1 MFLLDCPTYEDYL
14 DTYITRNDIRF
25 IRNVR
30 FCRMLVELGYRSTA
44 ELYTPEQF
52 EKHKS
57 AVLESLWPTKKSTIY
72 FSDKLKIADP
82 VLIELALREKANI
95 QKNVSVREDNRIS
108 IVFSYAQAVGKN
120 ILKNFPLLI
129 PQYGQ
134 IVCLRT
140 ETV

>member
-1 MFLLDCPTYEDYL
+1 MSGLSHDMFLLDCPTYEDYL

-72 FSDKLKIADP
+72 FSDKLKAADP

-95 QKNVSVREDNRIS
+95 QKNVSVRDDNGIS
-108 IVFSYAQAVGKN
+108 YMQRLWGKV
-120 ILKNFPLLI
+120 
-129 PQYGQ
+129 Y
-134 IVCLRT
+134 
-140 ETV
+140 